1 MLLKKKHQAQ
11 QVWERKGHI
20 LNKDIF
26 EMNLSIAEMQK
37 KLTRKKNS
45 QTIMAIKNKKIQ
57 ETNSMASSHHFTSKM
72 RIPIDNADYK

>member
-1 MLLKKKHQAQ
+1 
-11 QVWERKGHI
+11 
-20 LNKDIF
+20 
-26 EMNLSIAEMQK
+26 MNLSIAEMQK